1 MIELYDFA
9 NFIEGIREYKAFL
22 THYLGDW
29 CEDARGTVIG
39 DMYYKITGPFIQA
52 TMEPML
58 LNMLETLNEVIE
70 DDDEILPYN
79 LFEEFVN
86 YGYTYTIE
94 VNDIPN
100 EDMMPHIDH
109 EGILLDNIEDFYN
122 YWVFCKKPENA
133 TYQEKIFHSEDAV
146 KIAQKYIKKLRDIC
160 YCDKIFVI

>member
-1 MIELYDFA
+1 MF
-9 NFIEGIREYKAFL
+9 K
-22 THYLGDW
+22 
-29 CEDARGTVIG
+29 G
-39 DMYYKITGPFIQA
+39 DMIDMGRVITDA
-52 TMEPML
+52 DSLKEYL
-58 LNMLETLNEVIE
+58 EYETLNEVIE
-70 DDDEILPYN
+70 DDDELLPYS

-100 EDMMPHIDH
+100 EDMMPHIDY

-122 YWVFCKKPENA
+122 YWVFYKKPENA
-133 TYQEKIFHSEDAV
+133 TYQEKIFHSEDTV

>member
-1 MIELYDFA
+1 
-9 NFIEGIREYKAFL
+9 
-22 THYLGDW
+22 
-29 CEDARGTVIG
+29 
-39 DMYYKITGPFIQA
+39 MYYKITEPFIQA

-70 DDDEILPYN
+70 DDDEILPYS

-94 VNDIPN
+94 INDIPN
-100 EDMMPHIDH
+100 EDMMPHIDP

-133 TYQEKIFHSEDAV
+133 TSRKNIPF
-146 KIAQKYIKKLRDIC
+146 
-160 YCDKIFVI
+160 